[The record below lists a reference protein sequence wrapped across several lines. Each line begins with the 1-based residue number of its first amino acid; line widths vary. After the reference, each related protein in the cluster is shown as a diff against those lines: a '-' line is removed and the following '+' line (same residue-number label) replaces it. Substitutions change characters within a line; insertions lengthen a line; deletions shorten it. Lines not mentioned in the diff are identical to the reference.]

1 MGAKGILPGDHHLVL
16 GGLGEGGSAAST
28 TMLFEADTI
37 LIAGATWWP
46 TSYTPPVAKIIQ
58 IDVAPENI
66 GRNMPVNY
74 GVVGDLAVLLQKI
87 TGRLAEKK
95 REQWLDRLHSVKK
108 NWLTTIAP
116 EISAEGSP
124 VPPGYLLKT
133 LEDFIKEDAIITLDT
148 GDHTVWFNRLFSG
161 SKQEVLFSGKWRS
174 MGFGLPAALSAKIAK
189 PDRQV
194 VALVGD
200 GGLAQTLAEFSTAV
214 RYNLPITVVVMNNG
228 YLAME
233 KDRMQLAGMNYE
245 ATSLT
250 NPDFAKYADLCGGK
264 GFRVESTTE
273 LADALQA
280 ALDGSGP
287 TLVDVLTAAP
297 LFPGIVDHFHRKQ
310 TQMN

>member
-1 MGAKGILPGDHHLVL
+1 MTCYLRPCAARSRAQQYMWFSRGVVHGNRREIRPPSLISLRNPCLPGCDRQGRRNTQCRRKTRNFSGRGAKNQETPFYPWRKMGGRPLLYHGRQRHTPRRSPLVL

-148 GDHTVWFNRLFSG
+148 GDHRLVHRLFSG

-174 MGFGLPAALSAKIAK
+174 MGFAYRRRSAQRLPSPTAS
-189 PDRQV
+189 
-194 VALVGD
+194 
-200 GGLAQTLAEFSTAV
+200 GGAC
-214 RYNLPITVVVMNNG
+214 R
-228 YLAME
+228 
-233 KDRMQLAGMNYE
+233 
-245 ATSLT
+245 
-250 NPDFAKYADLCGGK
+250 
-264 GFRVESTTE
+264 
-273 LADALQA
+273 
-280 ALDGSGP
+280 
-287 TLVDVLTAAP
+287 
-297 LFPGIVDHFHRKQ
+297 
-310 TQMN
+310 